1 LKRPDFIMAGATRSG
16 LGALAKILDS
26 HPQIYIPT
34 RKEHRFFGSG
44 RALQLAL
51 DSCMSDFKNAVDGK
65 VGNQIS
71 ENRILHGEEEFDPA
85 RAREG
90 APMAKVIFTLRDPVE
105 RTYLQ
110 YLYAREDR
118 REKARNFIQ
127 AIEEEL
133 SGKRSPDTT
142 GKCWIYKNQYQTH
155 IEHWLSFFPRD
166 RVHIMV
172 YEEWTDING
181 YKTALKE
188 LAKFLELPSSKPIT
202 ENCADVFEQETIEPL
217 PKKYPPL
224 SSALKEQMDD
234 ILSLDKTYIANF
246 LGRDIPAWNTK
257 K

>member
-1 LKRPDFIMAGATRSG
+1 MKRPDFIMAGATRSG
-16 LGALAKILDS
+16 LSMLAKVLDS
-26 HPQIYIPT
+26 HPQIYIPS
-34 RKEHRFFGSG
+34 RKEHKFFGSG
-44 RALQLAL
+44 RPLQLAL
-51 DSCMSDFKNAVDGK
+51 DSCVVDFNKAVDGK
-65 VGNQIS
+65 IGNQIS
-71 ENRILHGEEEFDPA
+71 EDHILHGEEEFEPA

-90 APMAKVIFTLRDPVE
+90 APLAKVIFTLRDPVE

-110 YLYAREDR
+110 YLYAREER
-118 REKARNFIQ
+118 REKTRNFIQ

-155 IEHWLSFFPRD
+155 IEHWLSFYPRD
-166 RVHIMV
+166 RIHIMA
-172 YEEWTDING
+172 YEEWTNPND

-188 LAKFLELPSSKPIT
+188 LSQFLELPPSKPIT
-202 ENCADVFEQETIEPL
+202 DYCQETFANETIEPL

-224 SSALKEQMDD
+224 SSALREQMED

-246 LGRDIPAWNTK
+246 LGRDIPAWNIK